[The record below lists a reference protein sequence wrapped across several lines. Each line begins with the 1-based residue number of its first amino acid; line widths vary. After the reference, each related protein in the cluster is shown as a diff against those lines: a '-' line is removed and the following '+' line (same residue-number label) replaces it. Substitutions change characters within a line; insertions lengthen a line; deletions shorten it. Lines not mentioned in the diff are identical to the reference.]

1 MNRPTPVVFEMQ
13 VLLVNLFHA
22 YVDRVLVSLPVSWN
36 VVEALTKGV
45 GANRDRRY
53 QCSSMV

>member
-36 VVEALTKGV
+36 VVEAFNGGGLTMIGV
-45 GANRDRRY
+45 INVVHWCD
-53 QCSSMV
+53 

>member
-1 MNRPTPVVFEMQ
+1 MQ

-36 VVEALTKGV
+36 VVEALTGGGLTMIGV
-45 GANRDRRY
+45 INVVHWCD
-53 QCSSMV
+53 